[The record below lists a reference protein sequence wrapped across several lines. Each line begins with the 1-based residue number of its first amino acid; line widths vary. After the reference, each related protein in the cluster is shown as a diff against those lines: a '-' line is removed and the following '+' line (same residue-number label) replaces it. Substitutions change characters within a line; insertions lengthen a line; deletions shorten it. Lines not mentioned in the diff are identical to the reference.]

1 MMNRARL
8 ILHRIFR
15 RPAITEPMRIGTR
28 RIPDGVLVDLESYFV
43 YVIETIADD
52 PELLDAL
59 LEIVEDRS
67 NAYAHRHDGW
77 EPEQLLVEKLAE
89 RVGHE
94 VPIRGAALAALADR
108 LRAGVPAPSASVVSI
123 PQQRRE
129 GGAAA

>member
-1 MMNRARL
+1 MNRIRL
-8 ILHRIFR
+8 ILHRLFR
-15 RPAITEPMRIGTR
+15 RPAVTHPMRLHTR

-52 PELLDAL
+52 PELLDQL

-77 EPEQLLVEKLAE
+77 EPEALLVEKLAE

-94 VPIRGAALAALADR
+94 VPIRGRALAALADR
-108 LRAGVPAPSASVVSI
+108 LGAAVLRPAASI
-123 PQQRRE
+123 PAQRE
-129 GGAAA
+129 AGAA

>member
-1 MMNRARL
+1 MNRIRL
-8 ILHRIFR
+8 ILHRLFR

-28 RIPDGVLVDLESYFV
+28 RIPDGILLDFESYFV

-52 PELLDAL
+52 PELLDL
-59 LEIVEDRS
+59 LMEIVEDRS

-94 VPIRGAALAALADR
+94 IPIRGKALAALADR
-108 LRAGVPAPSASVVSI
+108 L
-123 PQQRRE
+123 
-129 GGAAA
+129 GAAVLRPVAIPAQREAGAA

>member
-1 MMNRARL
+1 MINRARL
-8 ILHRIFR
+8 ILHRLFR
-15 RPAITEPMRIGTR
+15 RPAITEPMRINTR

-52 PELLDAL
+52 PELLDL
-59 LEIVEDRS
+59 LMEIVEDRGE
-67 NAYAHRHDGW
+67 AREHDGW
-77 EPEQLLVEKLAE
+77 EPEALLVEKLAE

-108 LRAGVPAPSASVVSI
+108 LRAGVPAPAASVVSI